1 MGMERLLFPV
11 LGGITGKDLPGVQY
25 FIKEQISTD
34 SRQIS
39 VTSHTALVSARVR
52 YLAFV
57 DLE

>member
-1 MGMERLLFPV
+1 MERLLFPV
-11 LGGITGKDLPGVQY
+11 LGGIKGKDLPGVQF
-25 FIKEQISTD
+25 FIKEQISAD

-39 VTSHTALVSARVR
+39 VTSHTALVSAHVH

>member
-11 LGGITGKDLPGVQY
+11 LGGIKGKDLPGVQF
-25 FIKEQISTD
+25 FIKEQISAD
-34 SRQIS
+34 SREIS
-39 VTSHTALVSARVR
+39 VTSHTALVSARVH